1 MAARSSSSASSRT
14 RITFADPEFH
24 KREMTLMASRNAT
37 LEDFRTVLAA
47 IAAGHVPIAALVTH
61 RTSLEA
67 LSADL
72 PRLASEKA
80 GLIKALVDIP

>member
-1 MAARSSSSASSRT
+1 MATTCVFVGVLQATISFSDA
-14 RITFADPEFH
+14 EFH
-24 KREMTLMASRNAT
+24 KREMTLLATRNAT
-37 LEDFRTVLAA
+37 LKDFRTVLAA
-47 IAAGHVPIAALVTH
+47 IAAGLIPLAALITH